1 MKTTHL
7 TIAILA
13 LAANTVMAEDL
24 AVMPEDLVLT
34 QSPANVTLQNGE
46 TRELSSISRSSEVFG
61 ETGQARLDIGTES
74 ATDNATLILMEGGSF
89 ADGYIHTTI
98 KNGVH
103 FINNGTINLYSGG
116 DAYESIELQAG
127 STMTNN
133 GEYKGSVF
141 VQNNGTL
148 IVTEGSSLSNGQITL
163 GSTSGSSAG
172 ILQIEGAVT
181 INNAILGN
189 NGVLIF
195 EKGSTL
201 TSTETITLNEVNI
214 VVKVDD
220 SVVVNPINTTLDL
233 FGSDTTVE
241 GLENATF
248 TLSNAD
254 GTMKQKVIVSSAAD
268 GSITVTP
275 AIPEPTTATL
285 SLLAL
290 CGLALR
296 RRRI

>member
-13 LAANTVMAEDL
+13 LATNTVMA
-24 AVMPEDLVLT
+24 EDLVLT

-61 ETGQARLDIGTES
+61 ETEQALLDITTKN
-74 ATDNATLILMEGGSF
+74 ATDKATLILQEGGSF
-89 ADGYIHTTI
+89 ADGFIQTTI

-103 FINNGTINLYSGG
+103 FINNGTIDLY
-116 DAYESIELQAG
+116 YEDSFGRGYNSIELQAG

>member
-1 MKTTHL
+1 MKTTRL

-24 AVMPEDLVLT
+24 VLT
-34 QSPANVTLQNGE
+34 QFITTETLQNGE
-46 TRELSSISRSSEVFG
+46 TRELSSISRSSDHFG
-61 ETGQARLDIGTES
+61 EDEQALLDITTEN
-74 ATDNATLILMEGGSF
+74 ATDKATLILKEGGSF

-103 FINNGTINLYSGG
+103 FINNGTIDLYYKNFFGR
-116 DAYESIELQAG
+116 DAYDSIELQAG

-133 GEYKGSVF
+133 GVYKGSVF
-141 VQNNGTL
+141 VQNNSTL
-148 IVTEGSSLSNGQITL
+148 IVTEGSSLSNGKITL
-163 GSTSGSSAG
+163 GSTDASSTG

-181 INNAILGN
+181 INNSILGD

-201 TSTETITLNEVNI
+201 TSTKTITLNEVNI

-220 SVVVNPINTTLDL
+220 SVMVNPINTTLDL
-233 FGSDTTVE
+233 FGSDTTVK

-254 GTMKQKVIVSSAAD
+254 GTKEQKVIVSSAAD
-268 GSITVTP
+268 GSITVMQ